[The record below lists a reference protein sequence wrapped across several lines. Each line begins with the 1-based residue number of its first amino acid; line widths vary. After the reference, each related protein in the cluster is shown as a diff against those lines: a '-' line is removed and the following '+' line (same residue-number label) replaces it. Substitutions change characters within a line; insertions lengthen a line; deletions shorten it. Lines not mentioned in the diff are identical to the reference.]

1 MIAAVSDRDRLAINT
16 IKTLAIDAVEKA
28 RSGHPGLPMGAAD
41 LAYLLWTRHL
51 RFDPSA
57 PTWPDRDRFVL
68 SAGHGSMLLY
78 ALLHLSG
85 YDLTLDDLKQF
96 RQWGS
101 RTAGHPEHGFA
112 PGIETTTGPLGQGVG
127 NSVGM
132 AIAAKMM
139 AERFNTADYPLIGH
153 RVWAIVSDGDLMEG
167 VASEACSIAGH
178 LRLGNLTLIYDDNR
192 ITIEGETRLAFSE
205 DVGRRFE
212 AYGFH
217 VQRID
222 GHDHAGILQALDVAA
237 RETGRPGLIV
247 ARTHIAHGSPGKHDT
262 ADAHGSP
269 LGPEEAAA
277 TKANLGW
284 PAEPP
289 FHVPEEARLPF
300 QERAAE
306 GRKLHREWGRMFE
319 AWGASHPDLRRA
331 WDRQMSRA
339 VPGDIFERLLA
350 ALPGDGKAEATRV
363 TSGRVLQAAAAQVPA
378 LCGGSADLEP
388 STKTRIKGS
397 ESIRGESFAGRN
409 FHFGIREHGMGAILN
424 GMALSGS
431 AIPYGST
438 FLIFSDYMRPPIRLA
453 ALMRLQVIYVFTHD
467 SIFLGEDGPTHQPV
481 EQLAALRAVPNLIVV
496 RPADGPETAMA
507 WTLALQRR
515 DGPTALALTRQGV
528 PPLERPA
535 GFDPRVMLRGGYLL
549 AGGDAPAEKEPLVL
563 VASGSEVACAV
574 EARALLQARGIES
587 RLVSMPCPQIFLQ
600 QPEEYRARLIPRTS
614 RVVVIEAGSTQ
625 GWERI
630 AGRDALLL
638 GIERFGASAPAKVL
652 AEKFGFTGPQVAD
665 RILKFL
671 GTS

>member
-1 MIAAVSDRDRLAINT
+1 MSAALSDREQLAINT

-28 RSGHPGLPMGAAD
+28 KSGHPGMPMGAAD
-41 LAYLLWTRHL
+41 LAYLLWTRYL

-57 PTWPDRDRFVL
+57 PKWPDRDRFVL

-85 YDLTLDDLKQF
+85 YDLSLDDLKQF

-132 AIAAKMM
+132 AIAARMM
-139 AERFNTADYPLIGH
+139 ADRFNTTEHPLIGH
-153 RVWAIVSDGDLMEG
+153 RVWALVSDGDLMEG
-167 VASEACSIAGH
+167 VAAEAASLAGH

-222 GHDHAGILQALDVAA
+222 GHDHTEILQAFEVAA
-237 RETGRPGLIV
+237 HESGRPGLIV

-262 ADAHGSP
+262 ADSHGAP
-269 LGPEEAAA
+269 LGPAEVAA
-277 TKANLGW
+277 TKKNLGW
-284 PAEPP
+284 PAEPA
-289 FHVPEEARLPF
+289 FHVPDEARIPF
-300 QERAAE
+300 QERAAA
-306 GRKLHREWGRMFE
+306 GKAQHQEWGRMFE
-319 AWGASHPDLRRA
+319 AWSAAHPDLRTA
-331 WDRQMSRA
+331 WDSYVSRA
-339 VPGDIFERLLA
+339 VPEEMFDRLLS
-350 ALPGDGKAEATRV
+350 ALPMESKPEATRV
-363 TSGRVLQAAAAQVPA
+363 TSGRILQIAAKHVPA

-388 STKTRIKGS
+388 STKTKIKGS

-438 FLIFSDYMRPPIRLA
+438 FLIFSDYMRPPMRLA

-467 SIFLGEDGPTHQPV
+467 SIFLGEDGPTHQPI
-481 EQLAALRAVPNLIVV
+481 EQLATLRAVPNMVVV
-496 RPADGPETAMA
+496 RPADAAETAMA
-507 WTLALQRR
+507 WALALQRR

-528 PPLERPA
+528 PPLQRPS
-535 GFDPRVMLRGGYLL
+535 GFDPHSMLRGGYVV
-549 AGGDAPAEKEPLVL
+549 AEDGSSDGKEPLVL
-563 VASGSEVACAV
+563 VASGSEVSCAL
-574 EARALLQARGIES
+574 EARALLAQKGIDS
-587 RLVSMPCPQIFLQ
+587 RLVSMPCPQIFLE
-600 QPEEYRARLIPRTS
+600 QPEDYRLEVIPRPS
-614 RVVVIEAGSTQ
+614 RVVVVEAGSTQ
-625 GWERI
+625 GWDRI
-630 AGRDALLL
+630 AGLDGLLL
-638 GIERFGASAPAKVL
+638 GVDRFGASAPAGVL
-652 AEKFGFTGPQVAD
+652 AEKYGFTGPLVAE
-665 RILKFL
+665 RILHFL
-671 GTS
+671 GKE